1 MSKRRNA
8 TRAQATTPQQV
19 RIIAGRWKG
28 RKIPVVKKEGVRPT
42 PNRVRETLFNW
53 LQNRIAGSHCLDIF
67 AGSGALGLESVSRGA
82 THATIV
88 DHDPEIIQTLQT
100 LVELLASEQLSLV
113 CDDAINYM
121 ASTTQRFDIVYLDP
135 PFNKFELNPL
145 LCQLFEADILKP
157 HALIYVENSP
167 GQIPLALPSNWHWWR
182 QAKAGQVAYGL
193 IATS

>member
-8 TRAQATTPQQV
+8 TRDQATTPQQV
-19 RIIAGRWKG
+19 RIIAGCWKG
-28 RKIPVVKKEGVRPT
+28 RKIPVVQKEGVRPT

-53 LQNRIAGSHCLDIF
+53 LQDRVVGSHCLDIF

-82 THATIV
+82 AHATIV
-88 DHDPEIIQTLQT
+88 DHDAEIIQTLQT

-113 CDDAINYM
+113 CDDAINYI
-121 ASTTQRFDIVYLDP
+121 ANTTQKFDIVYLDP
-135 PFNKFELNPL
+135 PFQKFDLNPL

-157 HALIYVENSP
+157 QAFIYVENP
-167 GQIPLALPSNWHWWR
+167 PDQMPLELPSNWRWWR